1 MKTIPLQKKK
11 KSGIIDFL
19 NSLSR
24 YSGGRKLKNINRKL
38 MKIGL
43 EKVAKMGNIS
53 KNELNQSEKLQKKS
67 IDELRKIA
75 SISSIIFWDFSMFY
89 QIFLSPQVKRWANIT
104 YKHGIYEL
112 SHELPNDLRLRYYE
126 IRKH

>member
-1 MKTIPLQKKK
+1 MVKIIRNENNTIAKKK

-43 EKVAKMGNIS
+43 EKVAKIENIS

-75 SISSIIFWDFSMFY
+75 SISSIIF
-89 QIFLSPQVKRWANIT
+89 
-104 YKHGIYEL
+104 
-112 SHELPNDLRLRYYE
+112 
-126 IRKH
+126 

>member
-1 MKTIPLQKKK
+1 MVKIIRNENNTIAKKK

-24 YSGGRKLKNINRKL
+24 YYGGRKLKNINRKL

-43 EKVAKMGNIS
+43 EKVAKIENIS

-75 SISSIIFWDFSMFY
+75 SISSIIF
-89 QIFLSPQVKRWANIT
+89 
-104 YKHGIYEL
+104 
-112 SHELPNDLRLRYYE
+112 
-126 IRKH
+126 